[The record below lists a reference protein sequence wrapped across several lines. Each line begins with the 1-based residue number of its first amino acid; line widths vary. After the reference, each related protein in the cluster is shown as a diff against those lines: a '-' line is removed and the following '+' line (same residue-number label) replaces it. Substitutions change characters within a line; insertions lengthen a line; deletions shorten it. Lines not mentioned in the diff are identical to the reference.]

1 MSEMGFM
8 LFQHIASGG
17 ETVLCAFCMAVFF
30 RPYTAG
36 RKNRMQKNIAVFLA
50 YGMVYLMGEAFSVS
64 GWLCMVIVILLLM
77 AGGRWL
83 CMERKQVFLYGIL
96 FFCTRD
102 MGRLITESLYYLFNG
117 KIVQGLDNENMIY
130 RNVAAGYSAFMVLRI
145 ILLLAMLL
153 FLSKKLEKGPPELH
167 TKELCY
173 LCLTPVVGILFE
185 NIIFRLLFTVKEN
198 VVFSLYGQYPAFIG
212 LVPLIAALFYA
223 GMVVTVASW
232 QEMVGLQEE
241 KKKYF
246 VEQQQLAAIR
256 ERIGEVEQFYDGIR
270 RMKHEMKNHLTNI
283 KGLAGSGSYE
293 EMEQYIA
300 RMDESM
306 DAFEM
311 SVRTGNA
318 VTDVI
323 VNDKQKAAE
332 RMGIRFRS
340 DFVYPASDRYN
351 AYDIAIIVNNLLQ
364 NALEACGRM
373 TSGERY
379 ISLSGSRK
387 NRFFLISVKNSFE
400 GEVVFDKS
408 TNLPVS
414 TKAPDVPGGPAP
426 LHGIG
431 LSNVRR
437 EAAKYL
443 GNVDIKVRKNEF
455 SVTVLLQERSN
466 YE

>member
-8 LFQHIASGG
+8 LFQHIASGA
-17 ETVLCAFCMAVFF
+17 ETVLCAFCMAAFF
-30 RPYTAG
+30 RPYMAG
-36 RKNRMQKNIAVFLA
+36 RKNRLQKTIAVFLA
-50 YGMVYLMGEAFSVS
+50 YGTVYVAGEAFSIS
-64 GWLCMVIVILLLM
+64 GWLCMVIVLLLLM
-77 AGGRWL
+77 AGGSWL

-117 KIVQGLDNENMIY
+117 KTVQG
-130 RNVAAGYSAFMVLRI
+130 
-145 ILLLAMLL
+145 
-153 FLSKKLEKGPPELH
+153 P
-167 TKELCY
+167 
-173 LCLTPVVGILFE
+173 
-185 NIIFRLLFTVKEN
+185 FT
-198 VVFSLYGQYPAFIG
+198 G

-246 VEQQQLAAIR
+246 VEQQQLVAIR

-293 EMEQYIA
+293 EMEQYIT

-306 DAFEM
+306 NVFEM

-332 RMGIRFRS
+332 KLGIRFRS

-373 TSGERY
+373 ASGEKY

-414 TKAPDVPGGPAP
+414 TKAPEVSGGPAP

-466 YE
+466 HE

>member
-8 LFQHIASGG
+8 LFQHIASGA
-17 ETVLCAFCMAVFF
+17 ETVLCAFCMAAFF
-30 RPYTAG
+30 RPYMAG
-36 RKNRMQKNIAVFLA
+36 RKNRLQKTIAVFLA
-50 YGMVYLMGEAFSVS
+50 YGTVYVAGEAFSIS
-64 GWLCMVIVILLLM
+64 GWLCMVIVLLLLM
-77 AGGRWL
+77 AGGSWL

-117 KIVQGLDNENMIY
+117 KTVQG
-130 RNVAAGYSAFMVLRI
+130 
-145 ILLLAMLL
+145 
-153 FLSKKLEKGPPELH
+153 P
-167 TKELCY
+167 
-173 LCLTPVVGILFE
+173 
-185 NIIFRLLFTVKEN
+185 FT
-198 VVFSLYGQYPAFIG
+198 G

-246 VEQQQLAAIR
+246 VEQQQLVAIR

-293 EMEQYIA
+293 EMEQYIT

-306 DAFEM
+306 DVFEM

-332 RMGIRFRS
+332 KLGIRFRS

-373 TSGERY
+373 ASGEKY

-414 TKAPDVPGGPAP
+414 TKAPEVSGGPAP

-443 GNVDIKVRKNEF
+443 GNVDIKVKKNEF

-466 YE
+466 HE

>member
-1 MSEMGFM
+1 MHGKKT
-8 LFQHIASGG
+8 G
-17 ETVLCAFCMAVFF
+17 
-30 RPYTAG
+30 
-36 RKNRMQKNIAVFLA
+36 
-50 YGMVYLMGEAFSVS
+50 
-64 GWLCMVIVILLLM
+64 
-77 AGGRWL
+77 
-83 CMERKQVFLYGIL
+83 FLYGIL

-173 LCLTPVVGILFE
+173 LCLTPVVGILLE

-198 VVFSLYGQYPAFIG
+198 GVFSLYGQYPAFIG

-256 ERIGEVEQFYDGIR
+256 ERIIPVRCRVHEIR
-270 RMKHEMKNHLTNI
+270 PEPYAHPFCGFLLVIHDHICNSVPCPDRHLKRIHALVHPGNILFHFLITAAPRQTLYVCEMVFHLM
-283 KGLAGSGSYE
+283 LHPAYP
-293 EMEQYIA
+293 
-300 RMDESM
+300 
-306 DAFEM
+306 
-311 SVRTGNA
+311 
-318 VTDVI
+318 VI
-323 VNDKQKAAE
+323 E
-332 RMGIRFRS
+332 LLHFP
-340 DFVYPASDRYN
+340 YP
-351 AYDIAIIVNNLLQ
+351 YDIAIIVNNLLQ

-466 YE
+466 HE

>member
-8 LFQHIASGG
+8 LFQHIASGA
-17 ETVLCAFCMAVFF
+17 ETVLCAFCMAAFF
-30 RPYTAG
+30 RPYMAG
-36 RKNRMQKNIAVFLA
+36 RKNRLQKTIAVFLA
-50 YGMVYLMGEAFSVS
+50 YGTVYVAGEAFSIS
-64 GWLCMVIVILLLM
+64 GWLCMVIVLLLLM

-117 KIVQGLDNENMIY
+117 KTVQG
-130 RNVAAGYSAFMVLRI
+130 
-145 ILLLAMLL
+145 
-153 FLSKKLEKGPPELH
+153 P
-167 TKELCY
+167 
-173 LCLTPVVGILFE
+173 
-185 NIIFRLLFTVKEN
+185 FT
-198 VVFSLYGQYPAFIG
+198 G

-246 VEQQQLAAIR
+246 VEQQQLVAIR

-293 EMEQYIA
+293 EMEQYIT

-306 DAFEM
+306 NVFEM
-311 SVRTGNA
+311 SVKTGNA

-332 RMGIRFRS
+332 KLGIRFRS

-373 TSGERY
+373 ASGEKY

-466 YE
+466 HE

>member
-8 LFQHIASGG
+8 LFQHIASGA
-17 ETVLCAFCMAVFF
+17 ETVLCAFCMAAFF
-30 RPYTAG
+30 RPYMAG
-36 RKNRMQKNIAVFLA
+36 RKNRLQKTIAVFLA
-50 YGMVYLMGEAFSVS
+50 YGTVYVAGEAFSIS
-64 GWLCMVIVILLLM
+64 GWLCMVIVLLLLM
-77 AGGRWL
+77 AGGSWL

-117 KIVQGLDNENMIY
+117 KTVQG
-130 RNVAAGYSAFMVLRI
+130 
-145 ILLLAMLL
+145 
-153 FLSKKLEKGPPELH
+153 P
-167 TKELCY
+167 
-173 LCLTPVVGILFE
+173 
-185 NIIFRLLFTVKEN
+185 FT
-198 VVFSLYGQYPAFIG
+198 G

-293 EMEQYIA
+293 EMEQYIT

-306 DAFEM
+306 NVFEM

-332 RMGIRFRS
+332 KLGIRFRS

-373 TSGERY
+373 ASGEKY

-414 TKAPDVPGGPAP
+414 TKAPEVSGGPAP

-443 GNVDIKVRKNEF
+443 GNVDIKVKKNEF

-466 YE
+466 HE

>member
-1 MSEMGFM
+1 MGFM
-8 LFQHIASGG
+8 LFQHIASGV

-36 RKNRMQKNIAVFLA
+36 HKNRMQKNIAVFLA
-50 YGMVYLMGEAFSVS
+50 YGMVYLMGEAFSV
-64 GWLCMVIVILLLM
+64 
-77 AGGRWL
+77 
-83 CMERKQVFLYGIL
+83 
-96 FFCTRD
+96 
-102 MGRLITESLYYLFNG
+102 
-117 KIVQGLDNENMIY
+117 
-130 RNVAAGYSAFMVLRI
+130 
-145 ILLLAMLL
+145 
-153 FLSKKLEKGPPELH
+153 LSKKLEKEPPELH

-173 LCLTPVVGILFE
+173 LCLTPVVGILFG

-198 VVFSLYGQYPAFIG
+198 VFFSLYGQYPAFIG
-212 LVPLIAALFYA
+212 LVPLIAVLFYA

-318 VTDVI
+318 VT
-323 VNDKQKAAE
+323 
-332 RMGIRFRS
+332 M
-340 DFVYPASDRYN
+340 
-351 AYDIAIIVNNLLQ
+351 
-364 NALEACGRM
+364 
-373 TSGERY
+373 
-379 ISLSGSRK
+379 
-387 NRFFLISVKNSFE
+387 
-400 GEVVFDKS
+400 
-408 TNLPVS
+408 
-414 TKAPDVPGGPAP
+414 
-426 LHGIG
+426 
-431 LSNVRR
+431 
-437 EAAKYL
+437 
-443 GNVDIKVRKNEF
+443 
-455 SVTVLLQERSN
+455 
-466 YE
+466 

>member
-1 MSEMGFM
+1 
-8 LFQHIASGG
+8 
-17 ETVLCAFCMAVFF
+17 
-30 RPYTAG
+30 
-36 RKNRMQKNIAVFLA
+36 
-50 YGMVYLMGEAFSVS
+50 
-64 GWLCMVIVILLLM
+64 
-77 AGGRWL
+77 
-83 CMERKQVFLYGIL
+83 
-96 FFCTRD
+96 

-130 RNVAAGYSAFMVLRI
+130 RNVAAGYSAFMILRI
-145 ILLLAMLL
+145 ILLSVMLL
-153 FLSKKLEKGPPELH
+153 FLSKKLKKGPPELH

-173 LCLTPVVGILFE
+173 LCLTPVVGIMFG

-198 VVFSLYGQYPAFIG
+198 VFFSLYDQYPAFIG

-232 QEMVGLQEE
+232 QEMVGMQEE

-246 VEQQQLAAIR
+246 VEQQRQAIR

-306 DAFEM
+306 DVFEM
-311 SVRTGNA
+311 SARTGNA

-332 RMGIRFRS
+332 KLGIRFRS

-373 TSGERY
+373 ASGEKY
-379 ISLSGSRK
+379 LSLSGSRK

-414 TKAPDVPGGPAP
+414 TKAPESSGGPAP

-443 GNVDIKVRKNEF
+443 GNVDIKVKKNEF
-455 SVTVLLQERSN
+455 SVTVLLQERSSHK
-466 YE
+466 

>member
-8 LFQHIASGG
+8 LFQHIASGA
-17 ETVLCAFCMAVFF
+17 ETVLCAFCMAAFF
-30 RPYTAG
+30 RPYMAG
-36 RKNRMQKNIAVFLA
+36 RKNRLQKTIAVFLA
-50 YGMVYLMGEAFSVS
+50 YGTVYVAGEALSIS
-64 GWLCMVIVILLLM
+64 GWLCMVIVLLLLM

-83 CMERKQVFLYGIL
+83 CLERKQVFLYGIL

-117 KIVQGLDNENMIY
+117 KTVQG
-130 RNVAAGYSAFMVLRI
+130 
-145 ILLLAMLL
+145 
-153 FLSKKLEKGPPELH
+153 P
-167 TKELCY
+167 
-173 LCLTPVVGILFE
+173 
-185 NIIFRLLFTVKEN
+185 FT
-198 VVFSLYGQYPAFIG
+198 G

-246 VEQQQLAAIR
+246 VEQQQLVAIR

-293 EMEQYIA
+293 EMEQYIT

-306 DAFEM
+306 NVFEM

-332 RMGIRFRS
+332 KLGIRFRS

-373 TSGERY
+373 ASGEKY

-414 TKAPDVPGGPAP
+414 TKAPEVSGGPAP

-443 GNVDIKVRKNEF
+443 GNVDIKVKKNEF

-466 YE
+466 HE

>member
-8 LFQHIASGG
+8 LFQHIASGA
-17 ETVLCAFCMAVFF
+17 ETVLCAFCMAAFF
-30 RPYTAG
+30 RPYMAG
-36 RKNRMQKNIAVFLA
+36 RKNRLQKTIAVFLA
-50 YGMVYLMGEAFSVS
+50 YGTVYVAGEALSIS
-64 GWLCMVIVILLLM
+64 GWLCMVIVLLLLM

-83 CMERKQVFLYGIL
+83 CLERKQVFLYGIL

-117 KIVQGLDNENMIY
+117 KTVQG
-130 RNVAAGYSAFMVLRI
+130 
-145 ILLLAMLL
+145 
-153 FLSKKLEKGPPELH
+153 P
-167 TKELCY
+167 
-173 LCLTPVVGILFE
+173 
-185 NIIFRLLFTVKEN
+185 FT
-198 VVFSLYGQYPAFIG
+198 G

-293 EMEQYIA
+293 EMEQYIT

-306 DAFEM
+306 NVFEM

-332 RMGIRFRS
+332 KLGIRFRS

-373 TSGERY
+373 ASGEKY

-414 TKAPDVPGGPAP
+414 TKAPEVSGGPAP

-443 GNVDIKVRKNEF
+443 GNVDIKVKKNEF

-466 YE
+466 HE

>member
-1 MSEMGFM
+1 
-8 LFQHIASGG
+8 
-17 ETVLCAFCMAVFF
+17 MAAFF
-30 RPYTAG
+30 RPYMAG
-36 RKNRMQKNIAVFLA
+36 RKNRLQKTIAVFLA
-50 YGMVYLMGEAFSVS
+50 YGTVYVAGEAFSIS
-64 GWLCMVIVILLLM
+64 GWLCMVIVLLLLM
-77 AGGRWL
+77 AGGSWL

-117 KIVQGLDNENMIY
+117 KTVQG
-130 RNVAAGYSAFMVLRI
+130 
-145 ILLLAMLL
+145 
-153 FLSKKLEKGPPELH
+153 P
-167 TKELCY
+167 
-173 LCLTPVVGILFE
+173 
-185 NIIFRLLFTVKEN
+185 FT
-198 VVFSLYGQYPAFIG
+198 G

-232 QEMVGLQEE
+232 QEMAGLQEE

-246 VEQQQLAAIR
+246 VEQQLRAIR
-256 ERIGEVEQFYDGIR
+256 ERIGEVEQFHDGIR

-293 EMEQYIA
+293 EMEQYIT

-306 DAFEM
+306 NVFEM

-332 RMGIRFRS
+332 KLGIRFRS

-373 TSGERY
+373 ASGEKY

-408 TNLPVS
+408 TNLPVY
-414 TKAPDVPGGPAP
+414 TKAPEVSGGPAP

-443 GNVDIKVRKNEF
+443 GNVDIKVKKNEF

-466 YE
+466 HQ

>member
-8 LFQHIASGG
+8 LFQHIASGA
-17 ETVLCAFCMAVFF
+17 ETVLCAFCMAAFF
-30 RPYTAG
+30 RPYMAG
-36 RKNRMQKNIAVFLA
+36 RKNRLQKTIAVFLA
-50 YGMVYLMGEAFSVS
+50 YGTVYVAGEAFSIS
-64 GWLCMVIVILLLM
+64 GWLCMVIVLLLLM

-83 CMERKQVFLYGIL
+83 CLERKQVFLYGIL

-117 KIVQGLDNENMIY
+117 KTVQG
-130 RNVAAGYSAFMVLRI
+130 
-145 ILLLAMLL
+145 
-153 FLSKKLEKGPPELH
+153 P
-167 TKELCY
+167 
-173 LCLTPVVGILFE
+173 
-185 NIIFRLLFTVKEN
+185 FT
-198 VVFSLYGQYPAFIG
+198 G

-246 VEQQQLAAIR
+246 VEQQQLVAIR

-293 EMEQYIA
+293 EMEQYIT

-306 DAFEM
+306 NVFEM

-332 RMGIRFRS
+332 KLGIRFRS

-373 TSGERY
+373 ASGEKY

-466 YE
+466 HE

>member
-1 MSEMGFM
+1 MDFIK
-8 LFQHIASGG
+8 IAICDD
-17 ETVLCAFCMAVFF
+17 E
-30 RPYTAG
+30 
-36 RKNRMQKNIAVFLA
+36 KNIRA
-50 YGMVYLMGEAFSVS
+50 YLSSLV
-64 GWLCMVIVILLLM
+64 
-77 AGGRWL
+77 
-83 CMERKQVFLYGIL
+83 RKQGVGCEIAEYVSADEYLL
-96 FFCTRD
+96 D
-102 MGRLITESLYYLFNG
+102 QTEY
-117 KIVQGLDNENMIY
+117 D
-130 RNVAAGYSAFMVLRI
+130 
-145 ILLLAMLL
+145 LL
-153 FLSKKLEKGPPELH
+153 FLDIELDGAASSMDGMELARRIRGMELEGPPELH

-173 LCLTPVVGILFE
+173 LCLTPVVGILFG

-198 VVFSLYGQYPAFIG
+198 EVFSLYGQYPAFIG
-212 LVPLIAALFYA
+212 LVPLIAALFYT

-270 RMKHEMKNHLTNI
+270 RMKHEMKNHFTNI

-332 RMGIRFRS
+332 KMGIRFRS
-340 DFVYPASDRYN
+340 DFVYLASDRYN

-400 GEVVFDKS
+400 GEVIFDKS

-443 GNVDIKVRKNEF
+443 GNVDIKVNKNEF

-466 YE
+466 HE

>member
-1 MSEMGFM
+1 MSKMGFM
-8 LFQHIASGG
+8 LFQQIASGV
-17 ETVLCAFCMAVFF
+17 ETVLCALCMATFF
-30 RPYTAG
+30 RSFTAG
-36 RKNRMQKNIAVFLA
+36 RKNGLQRAIIVFLV
-50 YGMVYLMGEAFSVS
+50 YGMVYLAGEAFSVS
-64 GWLCMVIVILLLM
+64 GWLCMVIIILLLM
-77 AGGRWL
+77 AGCSWL
-83 CMERKQVFLYGIL
+83 RMERKQVLLHGIL

-117 KIVQGLDNENMIY
+117 RLVQGQGSENMIY
-130 RNVAAGYSAFMVLRI
+130 RNVAAGYSVFIILRI
-145 ILLLAMLL
+145 ILLFAMLL
-153 FLSKKLEKGPPELH
+153 FLRKELEKGLSELH

-173 LCLTPVVGILFE
+173 LCLTPAVSIMFG
-185 NIIFRLLFTVKEN
+185 NIIFRLFFTVKKN
-198 VVFSLYGQYPAFIG
+198 VFFSLYDQYPVFIG
-212 LVPLIAALFYA
+212 LVPLIAVLLYA
-223 GMVVTVASW
+223 GIVVMVEAW

-246 VEQQQLAAIR
+246 VEEQQLRAIR
-256 ERIGEVEQFYDGIR
+256 ERMGEVEQFYDGIR

-283 KGLAGSGSYE
+283 KGMAGSGSYE

-300 RMDESM
+300 KMDESM
-306 DAFEM
+306 NVLEM
-311 SVRTGNA
+311 SVRTWNA

-332 RMGIRFRS
+332 KLGIRFKS

-387 NRFFLISVKNSFE
+387 NRFFLISVKNPFG

-408 TNLPVS
+408 TKLPVS
-414 TKAPDVPGGPAP
+414 TKAPEVSGNLVP

-431 LSNVRR
+431 LSNVKR

-443 GNVDIKVRKNEF
+443 GNVDIKVKKNEF
-455 SVTVLLQERSN
+455 SVSVLLQERSN
-466 YE
+466 NE

>member
-1 MSEMGFM
+1 MGFM
-8 LFQHIASGG
+8 LFQHIASGA
-17 ETVLCAFCMAVFF
+17 ETVLCAFCMAAFF
-30 RPYTAG
+30 RPYMAG
-36 RKNRMQKNIAVFLA
+36 RKNRLQKTIAVFLA
-50 YGMVYLMGEAFSVS
+50 YGTVYVAGEAFSIS
-64 GWLCMVIVILLLM
+64 GWLCMVIVLLLLM
-77 AGGRWL
+77 AGGSWL

-117 KIVQGLDNENMIY
+117 KTVQG
-130 RNVAAGYSAFMVLRI
+130 
-145 ILLLAMLL
+145 
-153 FLSKKLEKGPPELH
+153 P
-167 TKELCY
+167 
-173 LCLTPVVGILFE
+173 
-185 NIIFRLLFTVKEN
+185 FT
-198 VVFSLYGQYPAFIG
+198 G

-232 QEMVGLQEE
+232 QEMAGLQEE

-246 VEQQQLAAIR
+246 VEQQLRAIR
-256 ERIGEVEQFYDGIR
+256 ERIGEVEQFHDGIR

-293 EMEQYIA
+293 EMEQYIT

-306 DAFEM
+306 NVFEM
-311 SVRTGNA
+311 SVKTGNA

-332 RMGIRFRS
+332 KLGIRFRS

-373 TSGERY
+373 ASGEKY

-414 TKAPDVPGGPAP
+414 TKAPESLGGLAP

-431 LSNVRR
+431 LSNVRC

-443 GNVDIKVRKNEF
+443 GNVDIKVKKNEF

-466 YE
+466 HE